1 MAWEDDIDTPVEDNL
16 DRTEK
21 LWINFYSGGNGSLHF
36 TRETADQMALEI
48 VTDNP
53 RIACVQVD
61 AVIGE
66 GLLDEENW

>member
-1 MAWEDDIDTPVEDNL
+1 MAWEDDIETPAEVNE

-21 LWINFYSGGNGSLHF
+21 LWLNFYRGGNGSLHF

-48 VTDNP
+48 VRDNP

-66 GLLDEENW
+66 GLLQEENW